1 MGQPKPPTTEITP
14 EKPLIVQTYTPRSVQ
29 YGLAEFAKNTG
40 ENAMLAQAR
49 RNRAFDSLLGR
60 SETPTLDSEGNVVP
74 TNVAFKPFDGSVFF
88 DESKNQYLAEEIE
101 EATRREQ
108 RRRERRQERKRE
120 SENDMDNIFG
130 MSRQGYLAA
139 LNKANRSVNS

>member
-40 ENAMLAQAR
+40 QNAMLAQAR
-49 RNRAFDSLLGR
+49 RNNALASLRGDAP
-60 SETPTLDSEGNVVP
+60 TDTLDSQGNVVP

-88 DESKNQYLAEEIE
+88 DESKNEYLAQEIE
-101 EATRREQ
+101 EAARRKQNRQQ
-108 RRRERRQERKRE
+108 RRRERMGED
-120 SENDMDNIFG
+120 DMDNIFG
-130 MSRQGYLAA
+130 MNRASYLNALQKTANQG
-139 LNKANRSVNS
+139 RST

>member
-14 EKPLIVQTYTPRSVQ
+14 EKPLVVQTYTPRSVQ

-49 RNRAFDSLLGR
+49 RNSALASLRGDAP
-60 SETPTLDSEGNVVP
+60 TNTLDSEGNIVP

-88 DESKNQYLAEEIE
+88 DPDKNTYLAEEIE
-101 EATRREQ
+101 EAAQRKQNRQQ
-108 RRRERRQERKRE
+108 RRRERMRE
-120 SENDMDNIFG
+120 DDMDNIFG
-130 MSRQGYLAA
+130 MSRASYLNALQKSANQG
-139 LNKANRSVNS
+139 RST

>member
-49 RNRAFDSLLGR
+49 RNSALASLRGDAP
-60 SETPTLDSEGNVVP
+60 TDTLDSQGNVVP

-88 DESKNQYLAEEIE
+88 DESKNEYLAQEIE
-101 EATRREQ
+101 EAAQRKQNRQQ
-108 RRRERRQERKRE
+108 RRRERMGED
-120 SENDMDNIFG
+120 DMDNIFG
-130 MSRQGYLAA
+130 MSRQSYLAA
-139 LNKANRSVNS
+139 LNRGINQGRST

>member
-49 RNRAFDSLLGR
+49 RNSALASLRGDAP
-60 SETPTLDSEGNVVP
+60 TDTLDSQGNVVP

-88 DESKNQYLAEEIE
+88 DESKNEYLAQEIE
-101 EATRREQ
+101 EAAQRKQNRQQ
-108 RRRERRQERKRE
+108 RRRERMGED
-120 SENDMDNIFG
+120 DMDNIFG

-139 LNKANRSVNS
+139 LNRGINQGRST

>member
-49 RNRAFDSLLGR
+49 RNSALASLRGDAP
-60 SETPTLDSEGNVVP
+60 TDTLDSQGNVVP
-74 TNVAFKPFDGSVFF
+74 TNVAFKPFDGSIFF
-88 DESKNQYLAEEIE
+88 DESKNQYLAQEIE
-101 EATRREQ
+101 EAAQRKQNRQQ
-108 RRRERRQERKRE
+108 RRRERMGEDE
-120 SENDMDNIFG
+120 MDNIFG